1 MQISGEIKKLY
12 EKNRTLLLVLV
23 FFSAILIYY
32 VGSYLAGSLF
42 KYGILFFIGCLI
54 LLRFPFLGFLLL
66 IILIPAE
73 ELIVLPGGRTGIFVL
88 GILVAF
94 FWLINVLFKN
104 GKICINKNTTLLAI
118 LLFFWGFISY
128 FWAEDQSIVLTRILN
143 FLNLVIFYILFQDFV
158 KDNRR
163 LKTILFAIFFS
174 CVICSIASIAM
185 ESQTDVKRI
194 SLTEGQNPNML
205 SLNLGVGLL
214 LVPYVFRN
222 LKNNLLRGLLY
233 IGVFTLII
241 AIILTG
247 SRSTWLAIPIAVL
260 FVWLITK
267 GKILRIQSGI
277 IPGII
282 LTLIITFLI
291 HSNFISPYL
300 SQRFITMI
308 HPEETHGGSG
318 RLDIWTVGL
327 AMVEDNP
334 VFGVGLSNFPVRF
347 GDYIGKRTT
356 WSGKSYGVHSGRDP
370 HNIFLSIQAEL
381 GIIGIFLFFL
391 FIWYIV
397 KPLIVY
403 LKDIRAVI
411 GILLIIFALIY
422 GFTHTIQWT
431 KIFWLVF
438 AIATVI
444 PNIIKAE
451 KNENIN
457 TIAYVSK

>member
-1 MQISGEIKKLY
+1 MNK
-12 EKNRTLLLVLV
+12 
-23 FFSAILIYY
+23 
-32 VGSYLAGSLF
+32 
-42 KYGILFFIGCLI
+42 
-54 LLRFPFLGFLLL
+54 FLL
-66 IILIPAE
+66 ITILIPAE
-73 ELIVLPGGRTGIFVL
+73 ELIVLPGGRTVIFVL
-88 GILVAF
+88 GVLVAF
-94 FWLINVLFKN
+94 FWLINILFKD
-104 GKICINKNTTLLAI
+104 GKICVNKNSTLLAI
-118 LLFFWGFISY
+118 LLFFWALLSF
-128 FWAEDQSIVLTRILN
+128 FWAQNQDVILTRILT
-143 FLNLVIFYILFQDFV
+143 FLNLLIFYILFQDFV
-158 KDNRR
+158 KDNKKLRIV
-163 LKTILFAIFFS
+163 LSAMFFS
-174 CVICSIASIAM
+174 CVVCSIASIMIEA
-185 ESQTDVKRI
+185 QTGAKRI
-194 SLTEGQNPNML
+194 SLAEGQNPNIL
-205 SLNLGVGLL
+205 SINLGVGLI
-214 LVPYVFRN
+214 LVPYIFRN

-397 KPLIVY
+397 KPLFFY
-403 LKDIRAVI
+403 KTDIRAVI
-411 GILLIIFALIY
+411 GIILIIFILIS
-422 GFTHTIQWT
+422 GVKATIQWR

-438 AIATVI
+438 AITTVI
-444 PNIIKAE
+444 PTIIKAE
-451 KNENIN
+451 KNENSY
-457 TIAYVSK
+457 TITYVSK

>member
-1 MQISGEIKKLY
+1 MQINSPIKRLY
-12 EKNRTLLLVLV
+12 EINRTIFFVLVLLGIIFV
-23 FFSAILIYY
+23 YY
-32 VGSYLAGSLF
+32 IGNYLAGSLF

-66 IILIPAE
+66 IILIPVE
-73 ELIVLPGGRTGIFVL
+73 ELIVLPGGRTVIFVL

-104 GKICINKNTTLLAI
+104 GKICINKNTTLLVV
-118 LLFFWGFISY
+118 LLFFWALLSF

-158 KDNRR
+158 KDNKR
-163 LKTILFAIFFS
+163 LKTVLFAIFIS
-174 CVICSIASIAM
+174 NVICSIASIVI
-185 ESQTDVKRI
+185 ESQTGAKRI
-194 SLTEGQNPNML
+194 SLTEGQNPNIL
-205 SLNLGVGLL
+205 SINLGVGLL
-214 LVPYVFRN
+214 LVPYIFRN
-222 LKNNLLRGLLY
+222 LKNRFLRGLSY

-247 SRSTWLAIPIAVL
+247 SRGTWLAIPITVL
-260 FVWLITK
+260 FGWLITK

-308 HPEETHGGSG
+308 HPEETRGGSG

-334 VFGVGLSNFPVRF
+334 VFGMGLDNFPVRF

-356 WSGKSYGVHSGRDP
+356 WSGYSYGVHSGRDP

>member
-54 LLRFPFLGFLLL
+54 LLRFPFFGFLLL
-66 IILIPAE
+66 IILIPVE
-73 ELIVLPGGRTGIFVL
+73 ELIVLPGGRTVIFVL

-104 GKICINKNTTLLAI
+104 GKICINKNTTLLVV
-118 LLFFWGFISY
+118 LLFFWALLSF

-158 KDNRR
+158 KDNKR
-163 LKTILFAIFFS
+163 LKTVLFAIFIS
-174 CVICSIASIAM
+174 NVICSIASIVI
-185 ESQTDVKRI
+185 ESQTGAKRI
-194 SLTEGQNPNML
+194 SLTEGQNPNIL
-205 SLNLGVGLL
+205 SINLGVGLL
-214 LVPYVFRN
+214 LVPYIFRN
-222 LKNNLLRGLLY
+222 LKNRFLRGLSY

-247 SRSTWLAIPIAVL
+247 SRGTWLAIPITVL
-260 FVWLITK
+260 FGWLITK

-300 SQRFITMI
+300 SQRFTTMI

-356 WSGKSYGVHSGRDP
+356 WSGYSYGVYLKMDP
-370 HNIFLSIQAEL
+370 HNAFLSIQAEL

-397 KPLIVY
+397 KPLFVY
-403 LKDIRAVI
+403 IKDIRAVI
-411 GILLIIFALIY
+411 GILLILFIFISGVKA
-422 GFTHTIQWT
+422 TIQWR
-431 KIFWLVF
+431 KVFWLVF

-444 PNIIKAE
+444 SSVIKAE
-451 KNENIN
+451 KDESSN
-457 TIAYVSK
+457 TITYVS